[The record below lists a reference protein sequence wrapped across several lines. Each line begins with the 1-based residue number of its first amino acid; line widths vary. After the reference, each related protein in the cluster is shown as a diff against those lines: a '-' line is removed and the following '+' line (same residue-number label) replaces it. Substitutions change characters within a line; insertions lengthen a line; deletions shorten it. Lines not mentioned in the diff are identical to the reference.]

1 MTAGSDPADIERAI
15 DEAGGLE
22 SLIGGEEAEG
32 PRFELE
38 AFLGAVTGCAR
49 LLARRA
55 AGELSPGFEA
65 ISTRRDEVRESA
77 EAAPTIGV
85 GSVPPEATRLGDVF
99 NQEVERRYGEDALE
113 TLWSDP
119 TRMPSAVE
127 LRDPTAWAARVLL
140 DGWS

>member
-1 MTAGSDPADIERAI
+1 MRDGARE
-15 DEAGGLE
+15 L
-22 SLIGGEEAEG
+22 AE
-32 PRFELE
+32 
-38 AFLGAVTGCAR
+38 TG
-49 LLARRA
+49 
-55 AGELSPGFEA
+55 
-65 ISTRRDEVRESA
+65 
-77 EAAPTIGV
+77 PTIGV

-119 TRMPSAVE
+119 TRMPSAAE